1 MDRTSAQRRFPLRA
15 TGLARRPPL
24 IEHLSVLATVGP
36 DRCEKRFAALAY
48 GRRIHVVAT
57 TRSERVG
64 PAARPVAVPDD
75 VEDPSISKA
84 ADHITLPPHVRW
96 SGRSDYNLA
105 DRQDRISVYE
115 QVLTEGTADDVR
127 YFIDVDQLVELWD
140 ELVLSPHVRA
150 VWKDWLRARGRLAS

>member
-1 MDRTSAQRRFPLRA
+1 M
-15 TGLARRPPL
+15 
-24 IEHLSVLATVGP
+24 
-36 DRCEKRFAALAY
+36 
-48 GRRIHVVAT
+48 
-57 TRSERVG
+57 G

-105 DRQDRISVYE
+105 DRQDRLSVYE

-127 YFIDVDQLVELWD
+127 YFVDVDQLVELWD

-150 VWKDWLRARGRLAS
+150 VWEDWLRARGRRAS